1 MTETSS
7 TARFEVNDPHVVAEI
22 VDGEVVVVDLRSGF
36 YYSLVGTASFVWTA
50 LAAGKTLAET
60 QHAVKA
66 AYDQTEESLKDA
78 LAIFTGQLVHEGL
91 LRPSSRD
98 TASGVLPV
106 PASRAVYHRPVV
118 EKFTDMKE
126 FLLVDPIHEV
136 NVRGWPHT
144 AEDVQTPPPDQD
156 KDGKK

>member
-1 MTETSS
+1 MTEPSF

-22 VDGEVVVVDLRSGF
+22 VDDEVVVVDLRSGY

-50 LAAGKTLAET
+50 LAAGKTLAEI
-60 QHAVKA
+60 QQAVNA
-66 AYDQTEESLKDA
+66 AYDQPEENIEAA
-78 LAIFTGQLVHEGL
+78 LETFTCQLVREGL
-91 LRPSSRD
+91 LRATERAPS
-98 TASGVLPV
+98 TGVLPV
-106 PASRAVYHRPVV
+106 PASRTAYQRPVL

-136 NVRGWPHT
+136 NVRGWPHM
-144 AEDVQTPPPDQD
+144 ADDAQKPPSDQD